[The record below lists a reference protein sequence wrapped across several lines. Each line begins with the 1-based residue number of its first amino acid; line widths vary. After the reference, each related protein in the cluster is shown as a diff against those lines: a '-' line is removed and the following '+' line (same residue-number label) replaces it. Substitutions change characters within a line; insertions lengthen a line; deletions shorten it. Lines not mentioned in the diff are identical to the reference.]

1 MNKENNKLGMGLGA
15 LLNTN
20 NKKKSSTNKI
30 DISKIYPNK
39 KQPRKNFEEKEIKEL
54 SDSIKN
60 QGLIQPIV
68 VRETS
73 GNMYEIIAGERRWRA
88 CQLAGLHSVN
98 CVVMSVDDKSVYE
111 LALIEN
117 IQRENLNVVEEAK
130 AYKNL
135 IESNGIK
142 NEELSKKIGKSS
154 SHISNLIR
162 ILDLDN
168 EIHQMIIDGKI
179 SMGHARALIGVP
191 SAVEK
196 AKEILE
202 EAGWKDN
209 NGDGIREK
217 NGKNLIVRHV
227 TKGDYKNRKPAEFY
241 QAQLKEVGIDAVVEA
256 MAYEATARRYADN
269 AYEMARLGYALF
281 DAHDTFYL
289 PFHSSQ
295 VEGGGQFN
303 RSRVIDPKIDD
314 LISKGVAETDIEKR
328 YEIYKELQMYVME
341 QALFLPSYEVTF
353 SHVHYPY
360 VKDLKVD
367 LLGREYFY
375 DVYLD
380 KK

>member
-20 NKKKSSTNKI
+20 NKNKSSTNKI

-54 SDSIKN
+54 SESIKN

-73 GNMYEIIAGERRWRA
+73 GGVYEIIAGERRWRA

-98 CVVMSVDDKSVYE
+98 CVVMSVDEKNVYE

-135 IESNGIK
+135 IEVNGIK

-162 ILDLDN
+162 ILDLDE

-191 SAVEK
+191 NAVEK
-196 AKEILE
+196 AKEIF
-202 EAGWKDN
+202 
-209 NGDGIREK
+209 EK
-217 NGKNLIVRHV
+217 KLSVR
-227 TKGDYKNRKPAEFY
+227 
-241 QAQLKEVGIDAVVEA
+241 
-256 MAYEATARRYADN
+256 
-269 AYEMARLGYALF
+269 
-281 DAHDTFYL
+281 
-289 PFHSSQ
+289 
-295 VEGGGQFN
+295 
-303 RSRVIDPKIDD
+303 
-314 LISKGVAETDIEKR
+314 DIEKSTSKHKQTR
-328 YEIYKELQMYVME
+328 KKQTEKDPNIADLEKELSDKIGLKTE
-341 QALFLPSYEVTF
+341 IEF
-353 SHVHYPY
+353 SENGSSGSLKLYY
-360 VKDLKVD
+360 SDLNQ
-367 LLGREYFY
+367 
-375 DVYLD
+375 LD
-380 KK
+380 EIMKRLKK

>member
-1 MNKENNKLGMGLGA
+1 MNKESNKLGMGLGA

-20 NKKKSSTNKI
+20 NKNKNSTNKI

-68 VRETS
+68 VRETPGS
-73 GNMYEIIAGERRWRA
+73 MYEIIAGERRWRA

-98 CVVMSVDDKSVYE
+98 CVVMSVDEKDIYE

-135 IESNGIK
+135 IELNGIK
-142 NEELSKKIGKSS
+142 NEELSKKIGKST

-191 SAVEK
+191 NAVEK
-196 AKEILE
+196 AKEIF
-202 EAGWKDN
+202 
-209 NGDGIREK
+209 EK
-217 NGKNLIVRHV
+217 KLSVRDV
-227 TKGDYKNRKPAEFY
+227 EKSTSNYKQTRKK
-241 QAQLKEVGIDAVVEA
+241 LKEK
-256 MAYEATARRYADN
+256 
-269 AYEMARLGYALF
+269 
-281 DAHDTFYL
+281 
-289 PFHSSQ
+289 
-295 VEGGGQFN
+295 
-303 RSRVIDPKIDD
+303 DPNIVD
-314 LISKGVAETDIEKR
+314 LE
-328 YEIYKELQMYVME
+328 KELSDKIGLKTEIEFNDNGSSGSLKLYY
-341 QALFLPSYEVTF
+341 S
-353 SHVHYPY
+353 
-360 VKDLKVD
+360 DLNQ
-367 LLGREYFY
+367 
-375 DVYLD
+375 LD
-380 KK
+380 EIMKRLKK